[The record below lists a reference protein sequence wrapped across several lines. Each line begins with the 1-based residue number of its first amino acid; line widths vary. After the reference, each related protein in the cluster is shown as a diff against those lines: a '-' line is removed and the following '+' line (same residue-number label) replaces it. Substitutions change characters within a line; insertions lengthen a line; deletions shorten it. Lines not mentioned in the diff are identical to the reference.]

1 MNLLRITLL
10 ALCLL
15 PVPGA
20 VAAAEFA
27 FAIHGGAGTLSR
39 TDLDADKEAAV
50 RAALDAALDAG
61 ESVLK
66 ADGSAL
72 DAVTAALVILEDSPW
87 FNAGHGA
94 VFNAEGV
101 NELDAS
107 IMDGA
112 TRRAGAIAAVHRVRN
127 PIRLAR
133 AVMEH
138 SPHVMLIGDGAEQFA
153 RGQGID
159 LVDPSYFRTD
169 ARWKQLEAARAK
181 ERAGA
186 DLAPMPGTYFGT
198 VGAVAVHRQGRL
210 AAATS
215 TGGMTNKRWGRVG
228 DSPIIGAGTY
238 ADDRCA
244 VSATGWG
251 EFFIR
256 AAVAHDLCARM
267 RYAGQPIE
275 QASREVLD
283 AVAQLGG
290 DGGLIA
296 IDRDGNIALPFNTAG
311 MYRGWI
317 RRDGR
322 RGVAI
327 FADDHRD

>member
-1 MNLLRITLL
+1 MNLLRTALL

-15 PVPGA
+15 PLSPTVT
-20 VAAAEFA
+20 AADFA
-27 FAIHGGAGTLSR
+27 LAIHGGAGTLNR
-39 TDLDADKEAAV
+39 ADLDADTEAAI
-50 RAALDAALDAG
+50 RATLNVALDAG

-66 ADGSAL
+66 SGGSAL
-72 DAVTAALVILEDSPW
+72 DAVTAAAVILEDSPW

-112 TRRAGAIAAVHRVRN
+112 TRNAGAVAAVHRVRN

-138 SPHVMLIGDGAEQFA
+138 SPHVMLIGEGAEQFA
-153 RGQGID
+153 RGQGIE
-159 LVDPSYFRTD
+159 LVDPAYFRTE
-169 ARWKQLEAARAK
+169 ARWKQLEAAREK

-186 DLAPMPGTYFGT
+186 SLAPMPGTYFGT
-198 VGAVAVHRQGRL
+198 IGAVALDSQGRL

-275 QASREVLD
+275 QASHGVL
-283 AVAQLGG
+283 ATVAQLGG

-296 IDRDGNIALPFNTAG
+296 IDADGNLALPFNTTG

-317 RRDGR
+317 RRGGS
-322 RGVAI
+322 RGVSI
-327 FADDHRD
+327 FADDHHD